1 MQNPSLP
8 FRAEREG
15 PAAEPWEGEVGA
27 SASALESP
35 TSPQPSPP
43 PGAERELP
51 ARTPRILRVL
61 CGEAFL
67 FSLPHRLTGEQK
79 GSPMTLLVKD
89 ANTSVQSL
97 STVTDGSG
105 NLVPAHAPASTNAQG
120 IAAPVGP
127 QNPLPVVNTAGNAA
141 SDGSGT
147 LAAGGSAQTL
157 FGGAVPANGYLVQN
171 NSSAALW
178 ISDTGAASNGGA
190 SIQLAPNGGIFMT
203 PSGYK
208 PAGPV
213 SLFGATTGQGFAA
226 RRW

>member
-1 MQNPSLP
+1 
-8 FRAEREG
+8 
-15 PAAEPWEGEVGA
+15 
-27 SASALESP
+27 
-35 TSPQPSPP
+35 
-43 PGAERELP
+43 
-51 ARTPRILRVL
+51 
-61 CGEAFL
+61 
-67 FSLPHRLTGEQK
+67 
-79 GSPMTLLVKD
+79 MTLLVKD

-97 STVTDGSG
+97 ATVTDGNG
-105 NLVPAHAPASTNAQG
+105 NLVPA
-120 IAAPVGP
+120 
-127 QNPLPVVNTAGNAA
+127 NPLPVVNTAGNAA

-171 NSSAALW
+171 NSAAALW

-190 SIQLAPNGGIFMT
+190 SIQLMPNGGIFMT

-213 SLFGATTGQGFAA
+213 SLFGATTGQPFAA

>member
-1 MQNPSLP
+1 
-8 FRAEREG
+8 
-15 PAAEPWEGEVGA
+15 
-27 SASALESP
+27 
-35 TSPQPSPP
+35 
-43 PGAERELP
+43 
-51 ARTPRILRVL
+51 
-61 CGEAFL
+61 
-67 FSLPHRLTGEQK
+67 
-79 GSPMTLLVKD
+79 MTLLVKD
-89 ANTSVQSL
+89 ANTTVQSL

-120 IAAPVGP
+120 VAAPVGP
-127 QNPLPVVNTAGNAA
+127 QNPLPVVNTAGTAA

-190 SIQLAPNGGIFMT
+190 SIQLAPNGGLFAT

>member
-1 MQNPSLP
+1 
-8 FRAEREG
+8 
-15 PAAEPWEGEVGA
+15 
-27 SASALESP
+27 
-35 TSPQPSPP
+35 
-43 PGAERELP
+43 
-51 ARTPRILRVL
+51 
-61 CGEAFL
+61 
-67 FSLPHRLTGEQK
+67 
-79 GSPMTLLVKD
+79 MTLLVKD
-89 ANTSVQSL
+89 ANTMVQSL
-97 STVTDGSG
+97 STVTDASG
-105 NLVPAHAPASTNAQG
+105 NLVPAHAPAATNAQG
-120 IAAPVGP
+120 VAAPVGP

-147 LAAGGSAQTL
+147 LASGGSAQTL

-178 ISDTGAASNGGA
+178 ISDTGAASSGGA

-213 SLFGATTGQGFAA
+213 SLFGGTAGQAFAA